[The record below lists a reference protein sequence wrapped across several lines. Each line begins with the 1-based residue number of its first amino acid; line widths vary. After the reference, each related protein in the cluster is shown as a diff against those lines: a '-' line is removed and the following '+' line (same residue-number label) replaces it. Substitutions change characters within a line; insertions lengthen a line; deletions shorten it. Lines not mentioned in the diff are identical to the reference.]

1 MASARQLLSLERRAL
16 LFRSMLPRRYWF
28 RAVLALSQAHATVAR
43 LAGAQECARY
53 ESSCVDRWLQVLTP
67 HGSFPVEYRVE
78 GAEHLVRTATDEAGI
93 LCCTVHVPLTS
104 VMMRACVD
112 LGAAP
117 DYVIAAPI
125 NIDRNGR
132 WLPAGLREG
141 FKAIPPGS
149 GTLRR
154 ARTVL
159 KEGGRFTSMLDEA
172 VGFPLRPALMQ
183 VAGSV
188 RARVVLCWAEMDAS
202 RTIVVTFRTAP
213 HAIPDTEEKVWA
225 NLAALDQP
233 RQRILA
239 SLQGQYWGLD
249 AAHDRTRPLSPPSP
263 AASEKSNGK
272 VVEFRGQSFVDRRTR
287 RLHETPSQRLP

>member
-1 MASARQLLSLERRAL
+1 MASAKQLLTLRRRAL
-16 LFRSMLPRRYWF
+16 LFRSMVPRRCWF
-28 RAVLALSQAHATVAR
+28 RAVLALSQAHATIAR
-43 LAGAQECARY
+43 MAGAQECARY
-53 ESSCVDRWLQVLTP
+53 ESSCVDRWLGELTLSGP
-67 HGSFPVEYRVE
+67 FPIEYRVE
-78 GAEHLVRTATDEAGI
+78 GAEHLVRTAADEAGI

-125 NIDRNGR
+125 NINRDGR

-159 KEGGRFTSMLDEA
+159 AEGGRFTSMLDED
-172 VGFPLRPALMQ
+172 VSLPLRPALMQ

-188 RARVVLCWAEMDAS
+188 RARVVLCWAEMDPS
-202 RTIVVTFRTAP
+202 RTIVVTYRTAP

-225 NLAALDQP
+225 NLAVLDQQ
-233 RQRILA
+233 RQRVLA
-239 SLQGQYWGLD
+239 ALRGQYWGF
-249 AAHDRTRPLSPPSP
+249 APTHDRTRPLSPSSP
-263 AASEKSNGK
+263 AAGEESNGQLK
-272 VVEFRGQSFVDRRTR
+272 LEYK
-287 RLHETPSQRLP
+287 

>member
-1 MASARQLLSLERRAL
+1 MASVRQLLSLERRAL
-16 LFRSMLPRRYWF
+16 LFRSLVPRRYWF
-28 RAVLALSQAHATVAR
+28 RAVLALSQVHATIAR
-43 LAGAQECARY
+43 MAGAQECARY
-53 ESSCVDRWLQVLTP
+53 ESSCVDRWLQVLTLSGP
-67 HGSFPVEYRVE
+67 FPIDYRVE
-78 GAEHLVRTATDEAGI
+78 GAEHLLRTAADEAGI

-125 NIDRNGR
+125 NINRDGR
-132 WLPAGLREG
+132 WLPAGLSEG
-141 FKAIPPGS
+141 FKAMPPGS

-159 KEGGRFTSMLDEA
+159 AEGGRFASMLDQA

-188 RARVVLCWAEMDAS
+188 RARVVLCWAEMDPS
-202 RTIVVTFRTAP
+202 RTVVVTYRTAP
-213 HAIPDTEEKVWA
+213 HAIPDTEEKVSA
-225 NLAALDQP
+225 NMAVLDQH

-239 SLQGQYWGLD
+239 TLRGQYWGVD
-249 AAHDRTRPLSPPSP
+249 PTHERTRPLSPSSP
-263 AASEKSNGK
+263 AASEKGNANI
-272 VVEFRGQSFVDRRTR
+272 R
-287 RLHETPSQRLP
+287 